1 MHINLSTLGNSMAV
15 DMVTEVDVYR
25 WILEALR
32 DVNVKVFPRD
42 VITVSEASSPCLR
55 KAYFDRVKAPM
66 PSPADFARLVG
77 EEAHTRLLE
86 VLKNHGYEVESS
98 FKLKIRDMTLVGR
111 IDAYSDKHVIEFKVV
126 DEIPDKP
133 YESHELQVQLYMLAV
148 RIPTA
153 YIVYI
158 SRRDGRVKVFRARY
172 SRRVAKEAAKRAYR
186 LFLALENNSPPPPER
201 SNYCNYCPYR
211 LSCSTR

>member
-1 MHINLSTLGNSMAV
+1 MYLRLE
-15 DMVTEVDVYR
+15 MVTEIDVNR
-25 WILEALR
+25 WILEALK
-32 DVNVKVFPRD
+32 DVNVKVFPCD
-42 VITVSEASSPCLR
+42 VISVSEASSPCLR

-66 PSPADFARLVG
+66 PSPADFIKIVG
-77 EEAHTRLLE
+77 EDAHSRILE
-86 VLKNHGYEVESS
+86 VLRKHGYDVESS
-98 FKLKIRDMTLVGR
+98 FKLKIKDMTLVGR
-111 IDAYSDKHVIEFKVV
+111 VDAFNDKHVIEFKVV
-126 DEIPDKP
+126 DEIPEKP
-133 YESHELQVQLYMLAV
+133 YKSHEQQVNLYMLAT
-148 RIPTA
+148 RRSEA

-186 LFLALENNSPPPPER
+186 LFLALKNNSPPPPER

>member
-1 MHINLSTLGNSMAV
+1 
-15 DMVTEVDVYR
+15 MVTEVDVNR
-25 WILEALR
+25 WILEALK

-42 VITVSEASSPCLR
+42 VISVSEASSPCLR

-66 PSPADFARLVG
+66 PSPADFIRLVG
-77 EEAHTRLLE
+77 EEAHTRLLQ

-111 IDAYSDKHVIEFKVV
+111 IDAYNDRHVIEFKVV
-126 DEIPDKP
+126 DEIPEKP

-148 RIPTA
+148 RTPTA

-158 SRRDGRVKVFRARY
+158 SRRDGRVKVFKVRYRREDAKRA
-172 SRRVAKEAAKRAYR
+172 VERAYR
-186 LFLALENNSPPPPER
+186 LFLALKNNSPPPPEK
-201 SNYCNYCPYR
+201 SNYCNYCPYT
-211 LSCSTR
+211 LTCSTR